1 MYDRGAV
8 VKIIVNGAGGRMG
21 GILCRMIE
29 ENENHLL
36 VGKIDKYAE
45 GYAHSLCEIEEGA
58 DVVIDFS
65 HHSAVPALLEEAIQK
80 KLPAVVCTTG
90 LSIEETNAVKAA
102 SKKIPVFFSANMSLG
117 VALLCDLA
125 RTAAKTM
132 QGADIEIVEAHHNRK
147 LDAPSGTA
155 LMLAN
160 AIREVLPEKQLNC
173 GRSGQQ
179 KREKDEIGM
188 HAIRMGNVVGMHEIH
203 IATDTQ
209 IITLRH
215 EAQDRGVFAEGAI
228 RAAEYLA
235 NKPAGLYSMED
246 LVKEG

>member
-1 MYDRGAV
+1 MN
-8 VKIIVNGAGGRMG
+8 IIVNGAGGRMG
-21 GILCRMIE
+21 GILCSMIE
-29 ENENHLL
+29 ASKDHTL
-36 VGKIDKYAE
+36 VGKVDKYAE
-45 GYAHSLCEIEEGA
+45 GYARSLAEIEADA

-65 HHSAVPALLEEAIQK
+65 HHSAVPSLMEEVCARAL
-80 KLPAVVCTTG
+80 PVVVCTTG
-90 LSIEETNAVKAA
+90 LSEEETNAVKAA
-102 SKKIPVFFSANMSLG
+102 SEKIPVFFSANMSLG

-215 EAQDRGVFAEGAI
+215 EAQDRGVFAEGAL
-228 RAAEYLA
+228 RAAEYLV
-235 NKPAGLYSMED
+235 NKSAGLYSMED

>member
-1 MYDRGAV
+1 MN
-8 VKIIVNGAGGRMG
+8 IIVNGAGGRMG
-21 GILCRMIE
+21 GILCSMIE
-29 ENENHLL
+29 ASENHTL
-36 VGKIDKYAE
+36 VGKVDKYAD
-45 GYAHSLCEIEEGA
+45 GYARSLAEIKAAA

-65 HHSAVPALLEEAIQK
+65 HHSAIPSLVEEVCALS
-80 KLPAVVCTTG
+80 LPTVVCTTG
-90 LSIEETNAVKAA
+90 LSEEETNAVKAA
-102 SKKIPVFFSANMSLG
+102 SERIPVFFSANMSLG

-125 RTAAKTM
+125 RNAAKTM
-132 QGADIEIVEAHHNRK
+132 KDADIEIVEAHHNRK
-147 LDAPSGTA
+147 LDAPSDTA

-179 KREKDEIGM
+179 KREKDEIGR

-215 EAQDRGVFAEGAI
+215 EAQDRGVFAEGAL
-228 RAAEYLA
+228 RAAEYLVR
-235 NKPAGLYSMED
+235 KSAGLYSMED

>member
-1 MYDRGAV
+1 M
-8 VKIIVNGAGGRMG
+8 KIIVNGAGGRMG

-29 ENENHLL
+29 ENENHTL
-36 VGKIDKYAE
+36 VGKIDKYAD
-45 GYAHSLCEIEEGA
+45 GYTRSVCEITEGA

-65 HHSAVPALLEEAIQK
+65 HHSAVPGLLEEAVQK
-80 KLPAVVCTTG
+80 NLPVVVCTTG
-90 LSIEETNAVKAA
+90 LCEEESDAVKAA
-102 SKKIPVFFSANMSLG
+102 SEQIPVFFSANMSLG

-160 AIREVLPEKQLNC
+160 AICEVLPEKHLNC

>member
-1 MYDRGAV
+1 M
-8 VKIIVNGAGGRMG
+8 KIIVNGAGGRMG

-29 ENENHLL
+29 ASEQHEL
-36 VGKIDKYAE
+36 VGKIDKYAN
-45 GYAHSLCEIEEGA
+45 GYARSLSEIATQA
-58 DVVIDFS
+58 DLVIDFS
-65 HHSAVPALLEEAIQK
+65 HHSAVPCLMEEVTK
-80 KLPAVVCTTG
+80 RGLPVVVCTTG
-90 LSIEETNAVKAA
+90 LSQEETDAVKNA
-102 SKKIPVFFSANMSLG
+102 SNQVPVFFSANMSVG
-117 VALLCDLA
+117 IALLCDLA

-160 AIREVLPEKQLNC
+160 AIREVLPEKQLVC
-173 GRSGQQ
+173 GRNGQQ

-235 NKPAGLYSMED
+235 NKSAGLYSMED

>member
-1 MYDRGAV
+1 M
-8 VKIIVNGAGGRMG
+8 KIIVNGAGGRMG

-29 ENENHLL
+29 EGGKHTL
-36 VGKIDKYAE
+36 VGKVDKYAE
-45 GYAHSLCEIEEGA
+45 GYAKSLSEITEKA
-58 DVVIDFS
+58 DAVIDFS
-65 HHSAVPALLEEAIQK
+65 HHSAVPALMEEVTAMG
-80 KLPAVVCTTG
+80 LPVVVCTTG
-90 LSIEETNAVKAA
+90 LCDEETNAVKRA
-102 SKKIPVFFSANMSLG
+102 SEKVPVFFSANMSLG

-132 QGADIEIVEAHHNRK
+132 VGADIEIVEAHHNRK

-228 RAAEYLA
+228 RAMEFLA
-235 NKPAGLYSMED
+235 NKSAGLYCMED
-246 LVKEG
+246 LLKEG

>member
-1 MYDRGAV
+1 MR
-8 VKIIVNGAGGRMG
+8 IIVNGAGGRMG

-29 ENENHLL
+29 ESEKHILT
-36 VGKIDKYAE
+36 GKVDKYAD
-45 GYAHSLCEIEEGA
+45 GYARSLSEIEEKA

-65 HHSAVPALLEEAIQK
+65 HHSAVPALMDEVTARD
-80 KLPAVVCTTG
+80 LPVVVCTTG
-90 LSIEETNAVKAA
+90 LSEEETEAVKAA
-102 SKKIPVFFSANMSLG
+102 SLKVPVFFSANMSLG

-179 KREKDEIGM
+179 KREKNEIGM

-228 RAAEYLA
+228 RASEYLV
-235 NKPAGLYSMED
+235 NKSAGLYSMED

>member
-1 MYDRGAV
+1 M
-8 VKIIVNGAGGRMG
+8 KIIVNGAGGKMG

-29 ENENHLL
+29 ESPLHTLA
-36 VGKIDKYAE
+36 GKIDKYAD
-45 GYAHSLCEIEEGA
+45 GCARSLSELAVQA
-58 DVVIDFS
+58 DLVIDFS
-65 HHSAVPALLEEAIQK
+65 HHSAIPSLMDEVCQM
-80 KLPAVVCTTG
+80 KLPVVVCTTG
-90 LSIEETNAVKAA
+90 LNEEETAAVKQAA
-102 SKKIPVFFSANMSLG
+102 KEVPVFFSANMSLG
-117 VALLCDLA
+117 IALLCDLA
-125 RTAAKTM
+125 KLAAKTM
-132 QGADIEIVEAHHNRK
+132 AGADIEIVEAHHNRK

-160 AIREVLPEKQLNC
+160 AIREVLPEKHLNC

-203 IATDTQ
+203 IATETQ

-228 RAAEYLA
+228 RAGEYLV
-235 NKPAGLYSMED
+235 NKAPGLYCMED

>member
-1 MYDRGAV
+1 MN
-8 VKIIVNGAGGRMG
+8 IIVNGAGGRMG
-21 GILCRMIE
+21 GILCAMIE
-29 ENENHLL
+29 ASEHHTL
-36 VGKIDKYAE
+36 VGKVDKYAD
-45 GYAHSLCEIEEGA
+45 GCARSLLEIGEKA

-65 HHSAVPALLEEAIQK
+65 HHSAVPSLMEEAKQLS
-80 KLPAVVCTTG
+80 LPVVVCTTG
-90 LSIEETNAVKAA
+90 LDEQESGAVKAA
-102 SKKIPVFFSANMSLG
+102 GEVIPVFFSANMSLG

-125 RTAAKTM
+125 KTAAKTM
-132 QGADIEIVEAHHNRK
+132 KGADIEIVEAHHNRK

-160 AIREVLPEKQLNC
+160 AIREVLPEKHLNC
-173 GRSGQQ
+173 GRNGQQ

-228 RAAEYLA
+228 RAAEYLV
-235 NKPAGLYSMED
+235 NKSAGLYSMED
-246 LVKEG
+246 LVKQG